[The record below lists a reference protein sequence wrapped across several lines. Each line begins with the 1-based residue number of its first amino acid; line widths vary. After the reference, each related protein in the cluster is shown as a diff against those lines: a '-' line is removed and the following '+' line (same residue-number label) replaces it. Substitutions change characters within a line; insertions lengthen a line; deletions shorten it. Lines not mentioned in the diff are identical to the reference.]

1 MPHREMERPLLSLC
15 MIVRDE
21 ATMLPAFFDSVMGL
35 WDELVVVDTG
45 SEDET
50 VSLCESAGATVVHF
64 PWIDD
69 FSAARNA
76 GLEVASGEW
85 ILFLDADERPSPE
98 VIKQILETIRT
109 QDAGAATVVMRN
121 ELPHGSH
128 RDASLLRLFRAHSSV
143 RFRYPIH
150 EDISRRVLDRLEATG
165 RTMRHLDGIVRHL
178 GYVRQTMVD
187 RDKKL
192 RDLRMLERCLVTDPD
207 DLYIHFKL
215 LELARFWDDGPLL
228 RRSAGTALESLR
240 RTPAITL
247 RGLHYGGDLIVSIV
261 QGHFTGDTDAQLGF
275 LNKWMD
281 AVHPS
286 AILYYWRGQVREQLG
301 DRAGAEQD
309 FRDAMAVVDSR
320 DVQMSSVRPRMG
332 LCRLAMAQGD
342 IEAAIAHASHALD
355 VNPRDA
361 EVITASLALSQIMS
375 GDEAARTLA
384 REHEQLY
391 GPSELIERTL
401 KHLGIR

>member
-1 MPHREMERPLLSLC
+1 

-21 ATMLPAFFDSVMGL
+21 ATMLPAFFDSVVGL

-50 VSLCESAGATVVHF
+50 VSLCEAAGAKMVHF

-85 ILFLDADERPSPE
+85 VLFLDADERPSPKVSE
-98 VIKQILETIRT
+98 QILATIQTRE
-109 QDAGAATVVMRN
+109 AGAATVMMRN
-121 ELPHGSH
+121 EFPHGNH

-150 EDISRRVLDRLEATG
+150 EDVSRPVLDRLESTG
-165 RTMRHLDGIVRHL
+165 RKMVHLDGIVRHL
-178 GYVRQTMVD
+178 GYVRKTMVD

-192 RDLRMLERCLVTDPD
+192 RDLRMLERCLVAAPD

-240 RTPAITL
+240 RTPAMTL

-261 QGHFTGDTDAQLGF
+261 LGHFTGDTDGQLDF
-275 LNKWMD
+275 LNRWMD
-281 AVHPS
+281 AVRPS
-286 AILYYWRGQVREQLG
+286 AILRYWRGQVREQLG
-301 DRAGAEQD
+301 DRAGAEDD
-309 FRDAMAVVDSR
+309 FRGAMAVVDSR
-320 DVQMSSVRPRMG
+320 DVQMSTVRPRMG

-342 IEAAIAHASHALD
+342 LEAAIAHANHALE
-355 VNPRDA
+355 VNPRDS
-361 EVITASLALSQIMS
+361 EVVTASLALSQIMG
-375 GDEAARTLA
+375 GDEAAAALA

-391 GPSELIERTL
+391 GASDLIERTL

>member
-1 MPHREMERPLLSLC
+1 

-21 ATMLPAFFDSVMGL
+21 AAMLPAFFESVEGL

-50 VSLCESAGATVVHF
+50 VALCEAAGAVVTHF
-64 PWIDD
+64 AWIDD

-76 GLEVASGEW
+76 GLEVARGEW

-98 VIKQILETIRT
+98 VRQQIRDVIQHR
-109 QDAGAATVVMRN
+109 DAGAATVVMRN
-121 ELPHGSH
+121 ELPHGNH
-128 RDASLLRLFRAHSSV
+128 RDASLLRLFRAHSTI
-143 RFRYPIH
+143 RFSYPIH
-150 EDISRRVLDRLEATG
+150 EDISRPVLQRLTATG
-165 RTMRHLDGIVRHL
+165 QTMRHLEGVVRHL

-192 RDLRMLERCLVTDPD
+192 RDLRMLERCLVSDPD
-207 DLYIHFKL
+207 DLYVHFKL

-240 RTPAITL
+240 RTSAIKL

-261 QGHFTGDTDAQLGF
+261 QGHFPGDLPSQLEFLDRWTG
-275 LNKWMD
+275 

-286 AILYYWRGQVREQLG
+286 AILFYWRGQVREQLG
-301 DRAGAEQD
+301 DRDGAESD
-309 FRDAMAVVDSR
+309 FRSAMDVKDAR
-320 DVQMSSVRPRMG
+320 DVQMSTVRPRMG

-342 IEAAIAHASHALD
+342 LEAAVAHANHALD
-355 VNPRDA
+355 GNPKDP
-361 EVITASLALSQIMS
+361 EVITASLALSQIMG
-375 GDEAARTLA
+375 GDAAARDLA
-384 REHEQLY
+384 RDYEKLY
-391 GPSELIERTL
+391 GPSDLVDRTL
-401 KHLGIR
+401 KGLGIL

>member
-1 MPHREMERPLLSLC
+1 

-21 ATMLPAFFDSVMGL
+21 ATMLPAFFESVEGL
-35 WDELVVVDTG
+35 WNELVIVDTG
-45 SEDET
+45 SEDDT
-50 VSLCESAGATVVHF
+50 VELCEAAGATMVHF

-76 GLEVASGEW
+76 GLEVATGEW

-98 VIKQILETIRT
+98 IRAQIRDLIQTRE
-109 QDAGAATVVMRN
+109 AGAATVVMRN
-121 ELPHGSH
+121 ELPHGNH
-128 RDASLLRLFRAHSSV
+128 RDASLLRLFRAHSTV

-150 EDISRRVLDRLEATG
+150 EDISRPVYDRLHATG
-165 RTMRHLDGIVRHL
+165 RTLLHLDGVVRHL

-207 DLYIHFKL
+207 DLYVHFKV

-240 RTPAITL
+240 RTQAMTL

-261 QGHFTGDTDAQLGF
+261 QGHFAGDLNTQLEF
-275 LNKWMD
+275 LNKWLD
-281 AVHPS
+281 KVHPS
-286 AILYYWRGQVREQLG
+286 AILFYWRGQLREQLQ
-301 DRAGAEQD
+301 DRVGAEED
-309 FRDAMAVVDSR
+309 FRSAMEVEDAR
-320 DVQMSSVRPRMG
+320 DVQMSTVRPRMG

-342 IEAAIAHASHALD
+342 LEAAIAHANHALD
-355 VNPRDA
+355 VNARDP
-361 EVITASLALSQIMS
+361 EVITASLALSQIMG
-375 GDEAARTLA
+375 GDEAARALA

-391 GPSELIERTL
+391 GPSDLIDRTL
-401 KHLGIR
+401 KGLGIR

>member
-1 MPHREMERPLLSLC
+1 

-21 ATMLPAFFDSVMGL
+21 AAMLPAFFESVEGL

-45 SEDET
+45 SKDET
-50 VSLCESAGATVVHF
+50 VSMCEAAGAKMVHF

-76 GLEVASGEW
+76 GLEVATGEW

-98 VIKQILETIRT
+98 VRQQIVEATRT
-109 QDAGAATVVMRN
+109 REVGAATVVMRN
-121 ELPHGSH
+121 ELPHGNH
-128 RDASLLRLFRAHSSV
+128 RDASLLRLFRAHSTV

-150 EDISRRVLDRLEATG
+150 EDISRPVFDRLDATG
-165 RTMRHLDGIVRHL
+165 RTLLHLDGIVRHL

-192 RDLRMLERCLVTDPD
+192 RDLRMLERCLVADPD
-207 DLYIHFKL
+207 DLYVHFKI

-240 RTPAITL
+240 RTPTMTL
-247 RGLHYGGDLIVSIV
+247 RALHYGGDLIVSIV
-261 QGHFTGDTDAQLGF
+261 QGHFTGDLDVQLEF
-275 LNKWMD
+275 LNKWLGS
-281 AVHPS
+281 VHPS
-286 AILYYWRGQVREQLG
+286 AILFYWRGQLREQLN
-301 DRAGAEQD
+301 DRPGAEED
-309 FRDAMAVVDSR
+309 FRSAMAVTDAR
-320 DVQMSSVRPRMG
+320 DVQMSTVRPRMG

-342 IEAAIAHASHALD
+342 IEAAIAHANHALD
-355 VNPRDA
+355 VNARDP
-361 EVITASLALSQIMS
+361 EVVTASIALSQIMG

-401 KHLGIR
+401 KSLGIR